1 MSSPSRR
8 GRKVKACLVNMIKI
22 HALVCSEEP
31 NNVGGV
37 SSMSSPAGTV
47 SKVHARVVP
56 SHVRSLAEVL
66 LFLASS

>member
-1 MSSPSRR
+1 VISSPSRR
-8 GRKVKACLVNMIKI
+8 GRKVQACLVNMIKI
-22 HALVCSEEP
+22 HALVCNEEP

-37 SSMSSPAGTV
+37 SGPAGTV

-56 SHVRSLAEVL
+56 SHVISLAEVL